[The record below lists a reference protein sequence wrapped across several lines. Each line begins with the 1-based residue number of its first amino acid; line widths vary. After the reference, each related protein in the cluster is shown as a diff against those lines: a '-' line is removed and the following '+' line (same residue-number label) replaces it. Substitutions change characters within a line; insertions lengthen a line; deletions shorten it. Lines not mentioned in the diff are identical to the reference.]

1 MSMLERVQAE
11 LWSVEDERK
20 LIQECPN
27 FDASQ
32 DQDDDE
38 LEAWRLLGYLYDDA
52 MLSDLFTYGLRIG
65 KVVSANGQFSFYHA
79 LCHVLV
85 YPGFKGNLN
94 TLRFVLQMIAYIKIE
109 NHARPF
115 GPVSPHPKVME
126 TFYNLRAKYRGK
138 VADDGSR
145 RDEGAVALALWK
157 DTNPAND
164 GHICKILDNLQL
176 EIDRWLNRQP
186 ATPVY
191 SPAEQQAFV
200 VDTDDLA
207 LLVAAIEKTS
217 PTRCNLLLDEARIAL
232 PDGTR
237 PLSFGHLETIKNRL
251 AVEHERRYR
260 LRKRLL
266 ASRGEAAGRDLHVFD
281 KPGGDPDPVYV
292 YADDVKPG
300 ELRVLAGEVMPLRY
314 PVCLAYS
321 SSTHHV
327 DAAAGVGASRSMAG
341 TRVTHVRM
349 RSRAQSPD
357 FGARDGSSV
366 ESPVEV
372 EDDGDGTWQMWFE
385 YGRTCNDGPR
395 RIKMS

>member
-1 MSMLERVQAE
+1 M
-11 LWSVEDERK
+11 
-20 LIQECPN
+20 
-27 FDASQ
+27 
-32 DQDDDE
+32 
-38 LEAWRLLGYLYDDA
+38 GYLYDDA

-327 DAAAGVGASRSMAG
+327 DAPAGVGASRSMAG

-349 RSRAQSPD
+349 HSRAQSPD

-366 ESPVEV
+366 ENPVEV
-372 EDDGDGTWQMWFE
+372 EDDDDGTWQMWFE